1 MVVVRASSKMFFA
14 VGMSS
19 KRRPL
24 AFTAA
29 RQLLATLCK
38 AAMSGATFCAAN
50 NHTQI
55 EIVYV
60 TSLFFLVENDV
71 TDLIS
76 LHHIKWHAIIELH
89 ALEYDIGMVDQIRLS
104 RRKFQQIER

>member
-1 MVVVRASSKMFFA
+1 
-14 VGMSS
+14 MSS
-19 KRRPL
+19 KRRPPG
-24 AFTAA
+24 FTAA

-50 NHTQI
+50 NHTQNLYTQI
-55 EIVYV
+55 EIIDV

-71 TDLIS
+71 THLIS
-76 LHHIKWHAIIELH
+76 LHHIKWHTVIELH